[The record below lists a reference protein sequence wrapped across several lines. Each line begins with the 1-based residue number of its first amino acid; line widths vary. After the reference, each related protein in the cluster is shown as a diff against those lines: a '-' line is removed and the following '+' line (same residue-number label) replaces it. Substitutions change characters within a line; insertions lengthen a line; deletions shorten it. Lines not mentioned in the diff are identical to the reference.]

1 MTRSSHILL
10 VILAMTLMAFVGAGC
25 VEPLRPE
32 DKPAGKTVL
41 LPLQIHLPAGSRVAT
56 KAISDGEVAGLAEE
70 SNLLTLQVW
79 AYSHPLKRESEMSAE
94 EKDLFLNES
103 PVAYLNVPNVSVL
116 ERLDENTSVEVSMI
130 IPEYILSRSEEAL
143 KLDFYVLGNGAS
155 VSVGSEQSKLKRSEI
170 REVIFEG
177 IDFGTNS
184 AETNFGGVP
193 ADGLPLAC
201 FFDNRGSG
209 YDISFLKT
217 DPHPTQERMEEMGR
231 VWPEMELARSVARM
245 RFLFAQA
252 EGMTGNHID
261 SIKLFNFDSPD
272 DPGVIPTK
280 TFVFPR
286 EETTDIALPNG
297 IAYETVTWGSVY
309 SGLIMDGGIGEMDD
323 PTILCSNSELMRNMS
338 AQFYDTYVN
347 TCIDSGW
354 VTPKVMYLRE
364 SDRPIKGRIYYNG
377 RRGEGDVLVE
387 ASRTVDFNMVGL
399 GFPDRT
405 NFYRN
410 HSWTVYAYMIGQHME
425 VDVRLDDWVLPWV
438 QQEAVKIDGVTTV
451 NVDQDGKFI
460 TDTPYQQAD
469 SLKYY
474 NTGNVVYK
482 DNGKPKKKWIN
493 VFVSE
498 AGAAGVTGRVV
509 IYAPENGR
517 LKVEPVAV
525 DTTNFYPRLTEEQM
539 ADYADTSSTTYVTN
553 WFDIDLTTEV
563 INRSVD
569 QSSGIP
575 GLIGITVKPKSPLP
589 AALNGPKAIKLSF
602 FIEVTE
608 NGQTRRI
615 AADSELID
623 DEYHFIIN
631 P

>member
-1 MTRSSHILL
+1 MTRSSHILRVL
-10 VILAMTLMAFVGAGC
+10 LAMALLAFVGAGC

-32 DKPAGKTVL
+32 DKPAGKSLL
-41 LPLQIHLPAGSRVAT
+41 LPLQIHLPAGSRAAT

-70 SNLLTLQVW
+70 SNLHTLQVW
-79 AYSHPLKRESEMSAE
+79 AYSHPLKRENEMSAE
-94 EKDLFLNES
+94 ERDLFLNES

-130 IPEYILSRSEEAL
+130 IPEYILNRSEEAL

-170 REVIFEG
+170 REVFFEG

-184 AETNFGGVP
+184 AQTNFGGVP

-231 VWPEMELARSVARM
+231 VWPEMELTRSVARM
-245 RFLFAQA
+245 RFLFA
-252 EGMTGNHID
+252 ETTGMTGNHID

-286 EETTDIALPNG
+286 EEATDIALPDG
-297 IAYETVTWGSVY
+297 YSYETVTWGSVY
-309 SGLIMDGGIGEMDD
+309 SGLLMDGEIGEMDD

-347 TCIDSGW
+347 KCIDSGW

-364 SDRPIKGRIYYNG
+364 SNRPIKGRIYYNG
-377 RRGEGDVLVE
+377 QRGEGDVLLE

-399 GFPDRT
+399 GFPERT

-438 QQEAVKIDGVTTV
+438 QQEAVKIDGSATV

-469 SLKYY
+469 SLKYS
-474 NTGNVVYK
+474 NTGYVVYK

-498 AGAAGVTGRVV
+498 AGAGGVTGRVV

-517 LKVEPVAV
+517 LIVEPVAV

-539 ADYADTSSTTYVTN
+539 ADYANPSSPTYVTN
-553 WFDIDLTTEV
+553 WFDIDLTTDV

-569 QSSGIP
+569 QPSGIP
-575 GLIGITVKPKSPLP
+575 GLIGITVKPKNPLP

-602 FIEVTE
+602 SIEVTE

>member
-1 MTRSSHILL
+1 
-10 VILAMTLMAFVGAGC
+10 
-25 VEPLRPE
+25 
-32 DKPAGKTVL
+32 
-41 LPLQIHLPAGSRVAT
+41 
-56 KAISDGEVAGLAEE
+56 
-70 SNLLTLQVW
+70 
-79 AYSHPLKRESEMSAE
+79 
-94 EKDLFLNES
+94 
-103 PVAYLNVPNVSVL
+103 
-116 ERLDENTSVEVSMI
+116 
-130 IPEYILSRSEEAL
+130 
-143 KLDFYVLGNGAS
+143 
-155 VSVGSEQSKLKRSEI
+155 
-170 REVIFEG
+170 
-177 IDFGTNS
+177 
-184 AETNFGGVP
+184 
-193 ADGLPLAC
+193 
-201 FFDNRGSG
+201 
-209 YDISFLKT
+209 
-217 DPHPTQERMEEMGR
+217 MEEMGR
-231 VWPEMELARSVARM
+231 VWPEMELTRSVARM
-245 RFLFAQA
+245 RFLFA
-252 EGMTGNHID
+252 ETTGMTGNHID

-286 EETTDIALPNG
+286 EEATDIALPDG
-297 IAYETVTWGSVY
+297 YSYETVTWGSVY
-309 SGLIMDGGIGEMDD
+309 SGLLMDGEIGEMDD

-347 TCIDSGW
+347 KCIDSGW

-364 SDRPIKGRIYYNG
+364 SNRPIKGRIYYNG
-377 RRGEGDVLVE
+377 QRGEGDVLLE

-399 GFPDRT
+399 GFPERT

-438 QQEAVKIDGVTTV
+438 QQEAVKIDGSATV

-469 SLKYY
+469 SLKYS
-474 NTGNVVYK
+474 NTGYVVYK

-493 VFVSE
+493 LFVSE
-498 AGAAGVTGRVV
+498 AGAGGVTGRVV

-517 LKVEPVAV
+517 LIVEPVAV

-539 ADYADTSSTTYVTN
+539 ADYANPSSPTYVTN
-553 WFDIDLTTEV
+553 WFDIDLTTDV

-569 QSSGIP
+569 QPSGIP
-575 GLIGITVKPKSPLP
+575 GLIGITVKPKNPLP

-602 FIEVTE
+602 SIEVTE

>member
-155 VSVGSEQSKLKRSEI
+155 VSVGSEQSKIKRSEI

-193 ADGLPLAC
+193 DDGLPLAC

-231 VWPEMELARSVARM
+231 VWPEMELTRSVARM
-245 RFLFAQA
+245 RFLFA
-252 EGMTGNHID
+252 ETTGMTGNHID

-272 DPGVIPTK
+272 DLGVIPTK

-286 EETTDIALPNG
+286 EEATDIVLPDG
-297 IAYETVTWGSVY
+297 ITYETVTWGSFY
-309 SGLIMDGGIGEMDD
+309 SGLVMEGGIGKMDD

-347 TCIDSGW
+347 QCIDSGW

>member
-1 MTRSSHILL
+1 
-10 VILAMTLMAFVGAGC
+10 
-25 VEPLRPE
+25 
-32 DKPAGKTVL
+32 
-41 LPLQIHLPAGSRVAT
+41 
-56 KAISDGEVAGLAEE
+56 
-70 SNLLTLQVW
+70 
-79 AYSHPLKRESEMSAE
+79 
-94 EKDLFLNES
+94 
-103 PVAYLNVPNVSVL
+103 
-116 ERLDENTSVEVSMI
+116 MI

-155 VSVGSEQSKLKRSEI
+155 VSVGSEQSKIKRSEI

-193 ADGLPLAC
+193 DDGLPLAC

-231 VWPEMELARSVARM
+231 VWPEMELTRSVARM
-245 RFLFAQA
+245 RFLFA
-252 EGMTGNHID
+252 ETTGMTGNHID

-272 DPGVIPTK
+272 DLGVIPTK

-286 EETTDIALPNG
+286 EEATDIVLPDG
-297 IAYETVTWGSVY
+297 ITYETVTWGSFY
-309 SGLIMDGGIGEMDD
+309 SGLVMEGGIGKMDD

-347 TCIDSGW
+347 QCIDSGW

-399 GFPDRT
+399 GFPERT

-438 QQEAVKIDGVTTV
+438 QQEAVKIDGVATV

-517 LKVEPVAV
+517 LIVEPVAV

-539 ADYADTSSTTYVTN
+539 SDYANPSSPTYVTK
-553 WFDIDLTTEV
+553 WFDIELTTDV

-569 QSSGIP
+569 QPSGIP
-575 GLIGITVKPKSPLP
+575 GLIGITVKPKSELP
-589 AALNGPKAIKLSF
+589 TALNGPKAIKLSF
-602 FIEVTE
+602 SIEVTE